1 MQGIPESVRRAAG
14 LGRAGAAMVLAAWLG
29 VPAGPARAATVV
41 EPAARLVL
49 EGGYDS
55 NVYLDGR
62 GGDRMGRVS
71 PDVGV
76 LVKDHLYRLG
86 LGYGADLL
94 LYPTL
99 VSHAVTNHRGELRLD
114 WRPARRWTAEL
125 DAKGTYTLDPVGL
138 AQVGVLAKGGQAL
151 LLRGGAR
158 VAWRAEK
165 PLRLALT
172 FQERAVR
179 FDDGTGAAAH
189 VPGVEAAWILSER
202 DELAAAY
209 RLDLFRP
216 IGATAFQGAE
226 AHEAKAIYR
235 RKLDRRYALELEGG
249 PALWTRGG
257 QVSVVPEGAA
267 TLLYNHR
274 WVDLRFTAQH
284 GLALG
289 ALAHPGLYDAVEA
302 GVAWRAGRTWRLA
315 ADSGVWRGGDV
326 PTGDNAVTG
335 YLLGG
340 ELTYLF
346 GNGLSMGV
354 AASRFA
360 RFDDPSPAHAR
371 NLVGLRVGWEL
382 KPR

>member
-1 MQGIPESVRRAAG
+1 MGTRRRAG
-14 LGRAGAAMVLAAWLG
+14 VAAVAAAWLAASAA
-29 VPAGPARAATVV
+29 PALAETVV
-41 EPAARLVL
+41 EPAARLTL

-62 GGDRMGRVS
+62 GGDQMGRVS

-76 LVKDHLYRLG
+76 RFKDHLYRLD
-86 LGYGADLL
+86 LGYGADFI

-99 VSHAVTNHRGELRLD
+99 VSHAIVNQRGDLDLR
-114 WRPARRWTAEL
+114 WRPARRWDAEL
-125 DAKGTYTLDPVGL
+125 DARGTYTLDPVGL
-138 AQVGVLAKGGQAL
+138 AQVGVFARSGQAL
-151 LLRGGAR
+151 LLRGGGR
-158 VAWRAEK
+158 VSWRAER
-165 PLRLALT
+165 PVRLALT
-172 FQERAVR
+172 FSERAVR

-189 VPGVEAAWILSER
+189 VPGAEAAWLLSER

-216 IGATAFQGAE
+216 LGATTFKGAVGQE
-226 AHEAKAIYR
+226 VKVIWR
-235 RKLDRRYALELEGG
+235 RKLDRRYNLELEGG
-249 PALWTRGG
+249 PALWSGPGG
-257 QVSVVPEGAA
+257 DSLVPEGAA

-274 WVDLRFTAQH
+274 VADLRFSAQH

-289 ALAHPGLYDAVEA
+289 ALAHPGLYDALES
-302 GVAWRAGRTWRLA
+302 GVVWRAGRSWRLL
-315 ADSGVWRGGDV
+315 ADAGVWRGGEV
-326 PTGDNAVTG
+326 PSGDNAVTG

-340 ELTYLF
+340 ELSYLF
-346 GNGLSMGV
+346 GAGVSLGV

-371 NLVGLRVGWEL
+371 NLLGLRVGWEL